1 MVHGEDAYEQ
11 VVLASQALWGSGD
24 LRSVDGST
32 LRAAAAHLPSAT
44 VELGQSTVVD
54 AMLDSGLER
63 GRQAALRTVKQ
74 GGVYL
79 NNEKVQ
85 DPDRVIAETDLLP
98 GGFALL
104 RKGKKTLAAL
114 NPSQPQ

>member
-1 MVHGEDAYEQ
+1 MVHGKDAFDQ
-11 VVLASQALWGSGD
+11 VVLASEALWGSGD

-32 LRAAAAHLPSAT
+32 LRSAAAHLPSAT
-44 VELGQSTVVD
+44 VELGKSTVVD
-54 AMLDSGLER
+54 AMLGSGLEH

-85 DPDRVIAETDLLP
+85 DPDQVISCDDLLP

-114 NPSQPQ
+114 VPVQPQ